1 MTAAAEILNTDEAP
15 IRVLIVDDHP
25 LVRGGLVSLLDGVAD
40 IEVLGAVETGEEAVL
55 VGRKTKPDVVLMDI
69 QLPGIDGIEATRGL
83 MAMAC
88 PPAVVVLTSFS
99 DTDRII
105 SAFEAG
111 AVGYLLKD
119 ATPDEVLS
127 GVRAAAHGE
136 SPIAP
141 RAARALVTRTWQAQA
156 SAKTASDHV
165 APVAAPAAD
174 APRLTDREV
183 DVLKLVRHGH
193 PNKQIARRL
202 AISEATV
209 KAHLTSIFQ
218 RIGVRDR
225 TQAALWAFENGL

>member
-1 MTAAAEILNTDEAP
+1 MTYQGENVDTNRAP
-15 IRVLIVDDHP
+15 IRVLVVDDHP
-25 LVRGGLVSLLDGVAD
+25 LVRGGLVSLLDGADGMEVVA
-40 IEVLGAVETGEEAVL
+40 AVETGEEAVV
-55 VGRKTKPDVVLMDI
+55 VGLQALPDVVLMDI

-83 MAMAC
+83 MAGPT

-99 DTDRII
+99 DTDRIV
-105 SAFEAG
+105 SAFGAG

-119 ATPDEVLS
+119 ATPGEVLS
-127 GVRAAAHGE
+127 GVRSAANGE

-141 RAARALVTRTWQAQA
+141 RAARALVTSTWQAQGA
-156 SAKTASDHV
+156 G
-165 APVAAPAAD
+165 AAPAPARAVEAPKETA
-174 APRLTDREV
+174 APRLTEREL

-193 PNKQIARRL
+193 PNKHIARRL
-202 AISEATV
+202 SISEATV

>member
-1 MTAAAEILNTDEAP
+1 MTAQVEPLASAVDV
-15 IRVLIVDDHP
+15 IRVLVVDDHP
-25 LVRGGLVSLLDGVAD
+25 LVRGGLVSLLDGAAD
-40 IEVLGAVETGEEAVL
+40 IDVVAAVETGEEAVI
-55 VGRKTKPDVVLMDI
+55 VGQQADPDVVLMDL
-69 QLPGIDGIEATRGL
+69 QLPGIDGVEATRQLASDNGR
-83 MAMAC
+83 
-88 PPAVVVLTSFS
+88 PAVVVLTSFS
-99 DTDRII
+99 DTDRIV
-105 SAFEAG
+105 SAFAAG

-141 RAARALVTRTWQAQA
+141 RAARALVTTTWHANGAAQA
-156 SAKTASDHV
+156 ATATPASRSEGSA
-165 APVAAPAAD
+165 
-174 APRLTDREV
+174 APRLTDREL
-183 DVLKLVRHGH
+183 DVLKLVRQGH
-193 PNKQIARRL
+193 ANKQIARRL